1 MSGLSATPDY
11 RAFLTDLKD
20 RVRRAQLS
28 ASLSVNQELIRL
40 YWSIGRDILAR
51 QAALGWGSKVV
62 AQLAHDLRAAFPE
75 MKGFSERNL
84 LFMRQLAEVWPDEEI
99 VKQRVSL
106 LPWGHNIWLMQCPPW
121 TSSKPS

>member
-62 AQLAHDLRAAFPE
+62 AQLAHDLRAALPE

-84 LFMRQLAEVWPDEEI
+84 LFVRRLAEVWPDEEI

-106 LPWGHNIWLMQCPPW
+106 LPWGHDIRLMQCPPW